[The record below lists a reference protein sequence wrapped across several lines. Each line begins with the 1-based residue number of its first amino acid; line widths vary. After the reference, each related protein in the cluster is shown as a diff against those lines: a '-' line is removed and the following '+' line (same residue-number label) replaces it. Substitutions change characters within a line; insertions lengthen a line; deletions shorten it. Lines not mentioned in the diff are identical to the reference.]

1 MVVVV
6 VVIVRVNGSGA
17 GREAVQQPIGARA
30 WGGGAERDR
39 KTIDH
44 SARSVHRP
52 RCYRPARPW
61 LGLGTTN
68 QVGINSRPHRQRVGA
83 PHRRTPEGRPP
94 AAPRRW
100 SSRIRRC
107 SLSHRA
113 STSVYETMDVRQ
125 RVARVHLR
133 TVTTSSGA
141 GRLHDAP
148 RGRRLAAACENY
160 CIGQSCPWVHFV

>member
-17 GREAVQQPIGARA
+17 GREAVQQPIGAR
-30 WGGGAERDR
+30 GGGAERDR

-83 PHRRTPEGRPP
+83 PHRRALGARPP
-94 AAPRRW
+94 AAPRRR
-100 SSRIRRC
+100 SCRIRRC

-148 RGRRLAAACENY
+148 RGRRLAAASANY
-160 CIGQSCPWVHFV
+160 RIGQSCPCVHFV